1 MAKLSEEAKAF
12 VVDRLA
18 MYDTPSTVAAA
29 VKEHFGIEVPRQQ
42 VETYDA
48 RRPGKKPAAKWVRR
62 FEATRAQY
70 REQVDDIGIAHR
82 AVRMRRLER
91 MANRAEERGN
101 LPLAAQLLEQAAKEM
116 GESYSNKRSIEHSG
130 EVKGGVLVVPGVAE
144 AGDWSAAAVAQQE
157 SLEGRKRALAEAHGV
172 D

>member
-1 MAKLSEEAKAF
+1 MARLTEEVQAF

-29 VKEHFGIEVPRQQ
+29 VKEAFGITISRQQ
-42 VETYDA
+42 AEAYDA
-48 RRPGKKPAAKWVRR
+48 TRSGKKPSAKWIRR
-62 FEATRAQY
+62 FHATRQQY
-70 REQVDDIGIAHR
+70 RERVDDVGIAHR

-116 GESYSNKRSIEHSG
+116 GESYTNRRILE
-130 EVKGGVLVVPGVAE
+130 PANPVA
-144 AGDWSAAAVAQQE
+144 
-157 SLEGRKRALAEAHGV
+157 ALAATLGV
-172 D
+172 TPEEITGALADMAGA